1 MGTRTDIEQVS
12 TKTGGQ
18 QDFMNRILS
27 QLSPELM
34 QSLMGGNEDAFRE
47 RFQRT
52 TADPMQQQ
60 FREQVIPELQERFAG
75 AGSRG
80 GDAEAL
86 QLATAG
92 QRLTGDL
99 GRLFE
104 ESYGNDI
111 SGQRQLM
118 SSLSGQA
125 LGTDMFQNIAKQT
138 TTADPFADLLGGF
151 GKGIGSAIGSGGN
164 PFSMFS
170 GMFGN
175 Q

>member
-1 MGTRTDIEQVS
+1 MGTRTDIEQVG

-18 QDFMNRILS
+18 QDFMNRLLS

-34 QSLMGGNEDAFRE
+34 QTLMGGNEDAFRE

-60 FREQVIPELQERFAG
+60 FREQTIERFAG
-75 AGSRG
+75 AGGRG

-86 QLATAG
+86 QLASAG
-92 QRLTGDL
+92 QRLNSDL

-104 ESYGNDI
+104 ESYGKDI
-111 SGQRQLM
+111 SEQRQLM
-118 SSLSGQA
+118 SNLSGQA

-138 TTADPFADLLGGF
+138 TTADPFADLLGGV
-151 GKGIGSAIGSGGN
+151 GKGVGSAIGSGGN
-164 PFSMFS
+164 PFAMFK
-170 GMFGN
+170 GIFG